1 NHPAPPAPA
10 RAGPGLSR
18 GRARGAA
25 PGREGAAADEGGG
38 QDVNAWAPAGTD
50 GPPLAQALLQ
60 GAAAAADHGGP
71 AVRWVEHGLHHVRLH
86 SAPLSVAQI
95 FSRYRR
101 PGQAWVLTSA
111 TLSVNG
117 DFGHFTRQLG
127 LAEAAAMHWDSPFD
141 YGSQGVLYVPRN
153 LPLPGDQRFNQRFV
167 ETLMPLV
174 TAAQGGVLVLCTTLR
189 AVDHIAS
196 LLEACFEDVG
206 MDRLLLKQG
215 DIARRAL
222 LERFRQA

>member
-86 SAPLSVAQI
+86 SAPLSVAQA
-95 FSRYRR
+95 FSRFR
-101 PGQAWVLTSA
+101 PAGQAWVLASA
-111 TLSVNG
+111 TLSVHG
-117 DFGHFTRQLG
+117 DFQHFTSQLG
-127 LAEAAAMHWDSPFD
+127 LHDAETLRWESPFA
-141 YGSQGVLYVPRN
+141 YPEQGLLFVPRD
-153 LPLPGDQRFNQRFV
+153 LPLPQSPQFTERFV
-167 ETLMPLV
+167 QRLLPLLE
-174 TAAQGGVLVLCTTLR
+174 ASPGGALILCTTLR
-189 AVDHIAS
+189 GVERVAD
-196 LLEACFEDVG
+196 LLQDAFEERGWTWPLMRQGEAP
-206 MDRLLLKQG
+206 
-215 DIARRAL
+215 RRDL
-222 LERFRQA
+222 LERF